1 VDGDT
6 SPSLLRLRLR
16 MRQTMALF
24 APPTPA
30 ARRAQATVATWA
42 ARLHGHDR
50 DAFLD
55 LIREGDELVA
65 RGWAA
70 RKVAFAFAR
79 ERLALA
85 SQHNAPA
92 PAPRRRRRRKR
103 QP

>member
-1 VDGDT
+1 MDGDA

-24 APPTPA
+24 APPSPS
-30 ARRAQATVATWA
+30 ARRAQITVAKWA

-85 SQHNAPA
+85 SPHNAPT
-92 PAPRRRRRRKR
+92 PRRRRRRKAK
-103 QP
+103 P

>member
-1 VDGDT
+1 
-6 SPSLLRLRLR
+6 
-16 MRQTMALF
+16 MALF

-42 ARLHGHDR
+42 ERLHGQDR

-79 ERLALA
+79 ERLAL
-85 SQHNAPA
+85 SRPHNAPA
-92 PAPRRRRRRKR
+92 PTPRRRRRKAK
-103 QP
+103 P